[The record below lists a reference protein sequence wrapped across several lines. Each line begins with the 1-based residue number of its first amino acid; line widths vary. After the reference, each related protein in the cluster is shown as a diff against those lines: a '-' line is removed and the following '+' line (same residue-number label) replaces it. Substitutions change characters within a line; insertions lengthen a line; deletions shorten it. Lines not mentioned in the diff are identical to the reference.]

1 MGIGGPLGLFATF
14 PVVCK
19 SYLLAGDSLLI
30 FMGLGGGRDYEIPEI
45 GLGLPNIH
53 ARLIGS
59 RSHFNKQI

>member
-19 SYLLAGDSLLI
+19 PYLLAGDSLLI

-45 GLGLPNIH
+45 GLGLPNKYMQDLLDPEVI
-53 ARLIGS
+53 S
-59 RSHFNKQI
+59 MK